1 MRGENEC
8 RGSLLRVRQ
17 WVGLEG
23 NMQYHAMASLYLW
36 QVFIFANIQVR
47 TSRKQI
53 RKLTAHQTNSPS
65 PAPQNNPKQSI
76 FYCL

>member
-36 QVFIFANIQVR
+36 QVFIFANIYRSEQVV
-47 TSRKQI
+47 S
-53 RKLTAHQTNSPS
+53 KLGNS
-65 PAPQNNPKQSI
+65 
-76 FYCL
+76 